1 MVSKLFNKALSS
13 KTMQAVMKN
22 VFIIA
27 ACFSIF
33 AIVLICGFLL
43 VNGLPAIKEI
53 GFFNFL
59 LGNEW
64 LPGNTPPSYGIFP
77 MILGSLYVTAYAIL
91 IAAPIGIGAAI
102 FLTFSTPTKY
112 KGLIKSL
119 IELMAGIPSVVYG
132 FFGMVVI
139 VPLVRNFGGNGNSI
153 ISAALLLALMI
164 MPTIISMS
172 HNALKAVSE
181 DLYNNAIA
189 LGASKERSIYGV
201 MVPAAKSGI
210 MASLI
215 LGIGRA
221 IGETMAVIMVIGNQ
235 AVIRLPFDIFK
246 GVRTLTGNIVLEMGY
261 AAGLHREALIAT
273 GLVLFVFILLINV
286 LFSIIKKE
294 RV

>member
-33 AIVLICGFLL
+33 AIILICGFLL

-59 LGNEW
+59 LGKEW

-132 FFGMVVI
+132 FFG
-139 VPLVRNFGGNGNSI
+139 
-153 ISAALLLALMI
+153 
-164 MPTIISMS
+164 
-172 HNALKAVSE
+172 
-181 DLYNNAIA
+181 
-189 LGASKERSIYGV
+189 IY
-201 MVPAAKSGI
+201 PI
-210 MASLI
+210 
-215 LGIGRA
+215 
-221 IGETMAVIMVIGNQ
+221 
-235 AVIRLPFDIFK
+235 
-246 GVRTLTGNIVLEMGY
+246 
-261 AAGLHREALIAT
+261 
-273 GLVLFVFILLINV
+273 
-286 LFSIIKKE
+286 
-294 RV
+294 